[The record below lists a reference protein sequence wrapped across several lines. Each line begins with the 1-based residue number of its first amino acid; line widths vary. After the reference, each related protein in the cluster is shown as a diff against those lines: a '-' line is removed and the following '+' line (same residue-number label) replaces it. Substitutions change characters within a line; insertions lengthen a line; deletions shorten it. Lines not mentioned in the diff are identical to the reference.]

1 MIRIT
6 ALTLFVALA
15 CESTAFAQ
23 SGAPATAAC
32 APMPSPAGT
41 ALPDAGTVLVRQ
53 ICQDGRRVDAATV
66 GIGIGSAA
74 AVPTAIKSGQSFAT
88 PATFA
93 TPPGITLDT
102 ISANGSEQRISPS
115 TSLLAIVNKTGE
127 FYGVTSGHLAATV
140 TTQPIFYY
148 VQSLKAVSATPGTTF
163 ELDAKPKAVTFG
175 VTAGALRTSRL
186 VSVHLAA
193 ENKTI
198 EGIRETDTIAPG
210 ELATVAYPVPFPV
223 FKTFANAAEAEAF
236 FTSQLHDAQSGG
248 NEPQIE
254 NALENLDLVQ
264 GITQAR

>member
-6 ALTLFVALA
+6 ALTLLVALA
-15 CESTAFAQ
+15 CETTASAQ
-23 SGAPATAAC
+23 SNASTAC
-32 APMPSPAGT
+32 APMGSLAGS
-41 ALPDAGTVLVRQ
+41 AAPEPGMVLVQQ
-53 ICQDGRRVDAATV
+53 ICQDGQRVDTATV
-66 GIGIGSAA
+66 AVGIGSAA

-88 PATFA
+88 PASFT

-102 ISANGSEQRISPS
+102 LSANGNEQRISPS
-115 TSLLAIVNKTGE
+115 TSVLSIVNKTGE
-127 FYGVTSGHLAATV
+127 FYGVTTGHLAATV

-148 VQSLKAVSATPGTTF
+148 VQSLKAVSASPGTTF
-163 ELDAKPKAVTFG
+163 ELDAKPSAVTFG

-198 EGIRETDTIAPG
+198 DGIRETDTIAPG

-223 FKTFANAAEAEAF
+223 FKTFANAAQAEAF

-264 GITQAR
+264 GITQGR